1 MFEWLSLD
9 EAASAI
15 ADATGEGIQ
24 PGSLLREAFSGSL
37 AVCAVIPNWTA
48 PGGGELVFYTA
59 DGGRICSAT
68 DGVFRHLSK
77 YDFQAL
83 QTHKRLT
90 LAGLRVELPNA
101 ATGGVIEAFIG
112 PDAPTIGID
121 DLRVSAAEIQRFISS
136 RSEVEANDTALPRRA
151 KHATERTL
159 DMGVSKAEILAVF
172 TNPIPGQTEEQ
183 WDNML
188 SDARA
193 KWLKSAR
200 VDRGGRGVQSRWN
213 PAELAICLER
223 KGHMGR
229 GALGSL
235 VRRHFPEYLPEWE
248 AYAGSFDP
256 Q

>member
-15 ADATGEGIQ
+15 ADATGEGVQ

-37 AVCAVIPNWTA
+37 AVCAVIPSWTA

-90 LAGLRVELPNA
+90 LAGRRVELPNA

-159 DMGVSKAEILAVF
+159 DEGVSKAKILAVF

-183 WDNML
+183 WAKML
-188 SDARA
+188 ADGRA
-193 KWLKSAR
+193 KWLKPAR
-200 VDRGGRGVQSRWN
+200 VDRGGKGIQSRWN
-213 PAELAICLER
+213 PAQLAMCLAE
-223 KGHMGR
+223 KGHMR
-229 GALGSL
+229 RRDLG
-235 VRRHFPEYLPEWE
+235 VIIRQRFHGYLSEWE
-248 AYAGSFDP
+248 AYAGSFD
-256 Q
+256 

>member
-15 ADATGEGIQ
+15 ADATGEGVQ

-59 DGGRICSAT
+59 DGGRIGSAT

-90 LAGLRVELPNA
+90 LAGRRVELPNA

-183 WDNML
+183 WKKML
-188 SDARA
+188 GDVPG
-193 KWLKSAR
+193 WLKKAR
-200 VDRGGRGVQSRWN
+200 IDAGGRSIQSRWN
-213 PAELAICLER
+213 PAELAGRLHE
-223 KGHMGR
+223 KGYMGR
-229 GALGSL
+229 GTLGSL
-235 VRRHFPEYLPEWE
+235 IRRHFPEYVPEWE
-248 AYAGSFDP
+248 AYAGSFYP